1 MIKKRLLLIAP
12 SLKQGGFQRVCART
26 ALLLKD
32 NFEVSVLIFDGTE
45 IAYTL
50 GDIPVYNID
59 IKAQPG
65 IANKIVNVF
74 KRVQEVKKL
83 KREKKIDISYSFGMS
98 ANLINVLTHVGDR
111 VWCGMRSY
119 IDLETKTLRLVC
131 RRSHKVIVCSKVLEA
146 YIKERYPKTNT
157 VTVYNPFDVEGLLQ
171 EAQEEIDS
179 EDKEFFEKESPIVAA
194 MGREDVLKG
203 YWHLIKAFSHVKVA
217 DARLCIIGNGEFLAE
232 KQLVKDLG
240 LEDRVYFTG
249 GKTNPFAYLKYA
261 DVYVMSSIHE
271 GFPNALVEAMAL
283 GIPVISTD
291 CETGPAEILAE
302 DFARIKGVKGIE
314 YAEYGVLV
322 LVMTATPNYDADVT
336 EPEEL
341 ILTEA
346 ITSFLQDKELC
357 KKYIKQEADRVKEFS
372 TQRYV
377 NAFIELALE
386 N

>member
-1 MIKKRLLLIAP
+1 MIRKRLLLIAP

-26 ALLLKD
+26 ALLLRDK
-32 NFEVSVLIFDGTE
+32 FEVSVLIFDGTE

-59 IKAQPG
+59 IKAEPG
-65 IANKIVNVF
+65 IANKIINVF
-74 KRVQEVKKL
+74 MRIQEVEKF

-98 ANLINVLTHVGDR
+98 ANLINALTHVGDR

-119 IDLETKTLRLVC
+119 IDLETKTLGLVC
-131 RRSHKVIVCSKVLEA
+131 RRSDRVIVCSKVLEA

-157 VTVYNPFDVEGLLQ
+157 VTVYNPFDVEGLLH

-179 EDKEFFEKESPIVAA
+179 VDKEFFEKESPIVVA

-203 YWHLIKAFSHVKVA
+203 YWHFIKAFAHVKVA

-283 GIPVISTD
+283 RIPVISTD

-302 DFARIKGVKGIE
+302 DFARIKGMKGIE

-322 LVMTATPNYDADVT
+322 PVMTANPNYDADVT
-336 EPEEL
+336 EPEEFVL
-341 ILTEA
+341 AEA
-346 ITSFLQDKELC
+346 ITSFLQDRELC
-357 KKYIKQEADRVKEFS
+357 KKYIERESDRVKAFS

-377 NAFIELALE
+377 NAFIELAGE